1 MTWPRLLP
9 PAALGLFV
17 VLGAILPGWLV
28 FVLTLALAK
37 GLAVLAVVIL
47 MRAGL
52 VSFGHGLFFGGAA
65 YAAGFAAK
73 LWGMREAVGLVVVG
87 VGAALALGLITG
99 LLAARYREIFFAM
112 LSLAFSMVL
121 YGVLIKA
128 YTLTGGSDGLRIPVP
143 TIGGLHPPLAQ
154 ARLALY
160 YVALAAVAA
169 VATLTM
175 RYASAPLGYMM
186 QAIRDNEVRVAYLG
200 ASVPRAILRTYV
212 LSAGLGGLGG
222 VLVALTVGHIDPNLA
237 YWTTSGEFVF
247 IALLGGAEGVL
258 APLAGAV
265 VYELIKSY
273 AFKYAPFAW
282 QLLMGAI
289 MLTIILFRPEGLWAP
304 LERALHRRRG

>member
-9 PAALGLFV
+9 PAALGLLA

-73 LWGMREAVGLVVVG
+73 LWGMREAAGLVVVG
-87 VGAALALGLITG
+87 VGAALALGLVTG

-143 TIGGLHPPLAQ
+143 TIGGLHPPLTQ

-160 YVALAAVAA
+160 YVALAAVAG
-169 VATLTM
+169 VAAFTM
-175 RYASAPLGYMM
+175 RYASAPLGYVM

-304 LERALHRRRG
+304 LERTLHRRRG